1 MANILPL
8 SSYQPSS
15 GSVVAISGCF
25 DILHIG
31 HIRFITA
38 ARKRGDRLVVL
49 LESDEF
55 IRYFKKR
62 EPFHSQEERAEIL
75 SHISDVDT
83 IVLLP
88 FMGETSKYQNM
99 WESIRPNIIA
109 LTAGDTYLEDKKE
122 QASLIGAQIMEVTP
136 LIDNKSS
143 TIALTHKPDKE
154 VLD

>member
-8 SSYQPSS
+8 SSYQPPS
-15 GSVVAISGCF
+15 GSIVAISGCF

-38 ARKRGDRLVVL
+38 ARKRGDGLVVL

-55 IRYFKKR
+55 IRHFKKR

-88 FMGETSKYQNM
+88 FMGETSKYQDM
-99 WESIRPNIIA
+99 WKSIRPKIIA
-109 LTAGDTYLEDKKE
+109 LTAGDTYLEDKKK